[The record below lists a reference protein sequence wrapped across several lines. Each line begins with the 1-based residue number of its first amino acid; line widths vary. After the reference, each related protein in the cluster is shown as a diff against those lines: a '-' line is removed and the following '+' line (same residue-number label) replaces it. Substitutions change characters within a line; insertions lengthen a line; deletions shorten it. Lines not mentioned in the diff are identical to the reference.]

1 MAHFGAV
8 RRSTGALEEG
18 LEPRHIAEAISEE
31 GTVGWLDLEAPAPE
45 ELHADDRDL
54 RGRAPL
60 LQAERL
66 AVTAVPAGRPR
77 GVAWRGGALG
87 VALILGVA
95 VLGAP
100 GPAGAL
106 VGDLTTAGED
116 EAIEAGTAS
125 ITQEDFA
132 EEWQLRLP
140 GGEEVAV
147 STPFSRL
154 ALAARQAAMKGE
166 SLSDKQRKEQI
177 DRGRGRIQLV
187 VTMHGRARDF
197 ARWYQP
203 ALVVR
208 GREIKATFV
217 QNERTPLRLE
227 DGRYAA
233 RNVYVFPLEEISAGA
248 PVTLVVRGAPP
259 DHKEVLR
266 STLDFGKFR

>member
-1 MAHFGAV
+1 MA
-8 RRSTGALEEG
+8 RIE
-18 LEPRHIAEAISEE
+18 
-31 GTVGWLDLEAPAPE
+31 
-45 ELHADDRDL
+45 
-54 RGRAPL
+54 
-60 LQAERL
+60 
-66 AVTAVPAGRPR
+66 TARRPR
-77 GVAWRGGALG
+77 EGLG
-87 VALILGVA
+87 VALVLALA
-95 VLGAP
+95 VLAGVPRSGA
-100 GPAGAL
+100 AF
-106 VGDLTTAGED
+106 VGDLTPAGMG
-116 EAIEAGTAS
+116 EAIDAGTAS

-140 GGEEVAV
+140 GGEEVAI

-166 SLSDKQRKEQI
+166 ALTDKQRQEQI
-177 DRGRGRIQLV
+177 DRGKGRVQLV
-187 VTMHGRARDF
+187 VTMYGRARDF

-203 ALVVR
+203 TLLTD

-233 RNVYVFPLEEISAGA
+233 RNVYVFPLEDLATNG

-266 STLDFGKFR
+266 SALDFGKFR